1 MVLVARSRG
10 NSFLCLKDFPFIG
23 ISFWVSTSFLEKAA
37 HESTTSCFS
46 LLSGPL
52 LFKGE
57 GITFL
62 NKDTKKA
69 NTVGLHGSPGG
80 VPLRSAFKKELASEL
95 QQVKLVDSLQ
105 ILKTM
110 FFSLGSPNP
119 WLNTVGVPRPGHFC
133 LRWYPFKR
141 QGLLW
146 RSPWVG
152 RGFVKCALRSQ
163 ALLPYCAFFLFYRS
177 KRKLSIKVL
186 HSRVSESASQKTQLY
201 PFPIPPPLLCFSVYL
216 CVVSPCVCVSLCVY
230 VSLSLSLSVYLCV
243 SLCLSLSLSVCV
255 SPYPSQTP
263 CSKFTRKDFPPQVRG
278 YIFSFTVRKGGSG
291 RLLMAIHSVSFCNSI
306 LRETELIFLSHPFD
320 SYVSCLNWFW
330 AQGGKQSWFIFN
342 SSMNRKKKKKLLH
355 VIGIFEW
362 FPGGHIGHFFYSF
375 VMSSLKKSSSGKE
388 KNTM

>member
-10 NSFLCLKDFPFIG
+10 NYFLCLKDFPFIG
-23 ISFWVSTSFLEKAA
+23 ISFWVSTSFLEKEA
-37 HESTTSCFS
+37 HGSTFSCFS

-62 NKDTKKA
+62 NKDTKKK
-69 NTVGLHGSPGG
+69 NTVGLRGSPGG
-80 VPLRSAFKKELASEL
+80 VPLRFDFKKELASEL

-163 ALLPYCAFFLFYRS
+163 ALLPYCAFFLFYLS
-177 KRKLSIKVL
+177 KLKLSIKFL
-186 HSRVSESASQKTQLY
+186 HSWVSESASQKTQLY
-201 PFPIPPPLLCFSVYL
+201 PFPIPPSLLCFSVYL
-216 CVVSPCVCVSLCVY
+216 CVVSLCVCVSVCVSLCVCVCLSFSLCVSVC
-230 VSLSLSLSVYLCV
+230 VSLSLAV
-243 SLCLSLSLSVCV
+243 SVCMCLPPPLTN
-255 SPYPSQTP
+255 S
-263 CSKFTRKDFPPQVRG
+263 CGKFTRKDFPPQVRG
-278 YIFSFTVRKGGSG
+278 YIFSCAVRKGGSG

-306 LRETELIFLSHPFD
+306 LRVTELIFLSHPFD

-342 SSMNRKKKKKLLH
+342 SSMNRKKKETLTCNWN
-355 VIGIFEW
+355 IWMI
-362 FPGGHIGHFFYSF
+362 S
-375 VMSSLKKSSSGKE
+375 
-388 KNTM
+388 